1 VGGLVVEE
9 SADSFDAVV
18 VVLSSFFILPLSPVC
33 FPLHSFLFP
42 RSSFF
47 LVLSSF
53 PRSSSFPLF
62 PVLPLSFHRSAVYE
76 QAGRA
81 VIPHSATF
89 AGGHSH
95 ALDVEIKQFAGPG
108 PCHLLRNGFGSK
120 TGTFQ
125 QSSVFNSG
133 RGGQVPLTMA
143 RHKSLQ
149 PREYENIGPGK
160 KQRT

>member
-1 VGGLVVEE
+1 MVEE

-18 VVLSSFFILPLSPVC
+18 VVLSSFFILPLSPFF
-33 FPLHSFLFP
+33 FPLHSFLFSP
-42 RSSFF
+42 FFILPHSFLF
-47 LVLSSF
+47 SPF
-53 PRSSSFPLF
+53 FPLF

>member
-1 VGGLVVEE
+1 MLLLL
-9 SADSFDAVV
+9 FFP
-18 VVLSSFFILPLSPVC
+18 LSSFFLFSL
-33 FPLHSFLFP
+33 FFLFSP
-42 RSSFF
+42 FF
-47 LVLSSF
+47 LF
-53 PRSSSFPLF
+53 
-62 PVLPLSFHRSAVYE
+62 LSFHRSAVYE

-89 AGGHSH
+89 AGGHSP

-133 RGGQVPLTMA
+133 RGQVPLTMA

-160 KQRT
+160 KDVEKEGRLPSTAVLAVIAVAAAVDCC

>member
-1 VGGLVVEE
+1 MLLLL
-9 SADSFDAVV
+9 FFP
-18 VVLSSFFILPLSPVC
+18 LSSFF
-33 FPLHSFLFP
+33 LFP
-42 RSSFF
+42 HSSFF
-47 LVLSSF
+47 FVL
-53 PRSSSFPLF
+53 PLF

-160 KQRT
+160 KDVEKEGRLPSTAVLAVIAVAVDF